1 MARTGPAL
9 EIIPE
14 ERMKAYQRPAKTI
27 PRVKGSHED
36 DWIRACKEG
45 SDGKPAS
52 SNFEYGGALTE
63 MVLLGMAAIQMKD
76 QNLRWDTKNLALHEQ
91 RRRQRVNQSALPR
104 RLEVVAI

>member
-1 MARTGPAL
+1 
-9 EIIPE
+9 
-14 ERMKAYQRPAKTI
+14 MKAYQRPAKTI
-27 PRVKGSHED
+27 PRVRGSHED

-76 QNLRWDTKNLALHEQ
+76 QNLRWDTKNLRFTNNEDANAFIDPPCREGWTL
-91 RRRQRVNQSALPR
+91 
-104 RLEVVAI
+104 

>member
-1 MARTGPAL
+1 M
-9 EIIPE
+9 
-14 ERMKAYQRPAKTI
+14 AYQRPAIRI
-27 PRVKGSHED
+27 PRLRGSHDD

-76 QNLRWDTKNLALHEQ
+76 RNLRWDTKNLHFTNNEDANALIDPPCREGWT
-91 RRRQRVNQSALPR
+91 L
-104 RLEVVAI
+104 